1 MKRSRKGRLMR
12 IMMVDSARLLRAYLR
27 QDLYTFF
34 QRVFLELEPGVRFE
48 RNWHYEHLAYMLTRV
63 LSGELKRLIINVPPR
78 SGKSLLASVATPMFA
93 LGHDPTKK
101 IMCLSHTE
109 SLAREFSV
117 QRRTIARTPWY
128 RRTFPQFELTCPRQ
142 RDLELRT
149 TAFGYNFASG
159 VGGGVLGRG
168 ADLIVIDDP
177 IKSLAALSKAE
188 RRRVAEFY
196 DGTLIGRLNQ
206 KGSGAIVLIMQRLH
220 EDDLTGHVLGKEKWE
235 VVSLPALASKAG
247 AFRLS
252 SRPGHV
258 YRRQPGEE
266 LHAAREPR
274 EVLEQ
279 VRRAQGS
286 LIFEAQYQQAPV
298 PAGGAAIK
306 RAWLRWYEQLPEN
319 FERTVV
325 SWDTA
330 STLGEMSD
338 FSVGTVW
345 GALGTDYYLIDL
357 ERGRFEV
364 PELRR
369 RVQELSERHRA
380 DATLIEQTE
389 LGRALHQD
397 LRASTGFRSILR
409 PALFDKEA
417 RLLAQSARFEGGQ
430 VHLPRAAAWL
440 GPYVEELLAFPNG
453 RHDDQ
458 VDSTSQALSY
468 LTDSGRRP
476 PPPAFQQQI
485 RRRAERQRAD
495 RRSIAGG
502 ITF

>member
-1 MKRSRKGRLMR
+1 MTG
-12 IMMVDSARLLRAYLR
+12 DARLLRAYLR
-27 QDLYTFF
+27 QDLHIFV
-34 QRVFLELEPGVRFE
+34 QRVFLELEPGVRFKP
-48 RNWHYEHLAYMLTRV
+48 NWHYEHLVYMISQV
-63 LSGELKRLIINVPPR
+63 LSGELRRLIINVPPR

-93 LGHDPTKK
+93 LGHEPTKK
-101 IMCLSHTE
+101 VMCLSHTE

-117 QRRTIARTPWY
+117 QRRTIARTLWY

-196 DGTLIGRLNQ
+196 DGTLIGRLDQ
-206 KGSGAIVLIMQRLH
+206 KGSGAIILIMRLH
-220 EDDLTGHVLGKEKWE
+220 EDDLTGHVLGKEEWE
-235 VVSLPALASKAG
+235 VVSLPALASEAG
-247 AFRLS
+247 VFRLS
-252 SRPGHV
+252 SQPGHV

-286 LIFEAQYQQAPV
+286 LVFEAQYQQAPV
-298 PAGGAAIK
+298 PPGGAARK
-306 RAWLRWYEQLPEN
+306 REWLRWFEQLPER
-319 FERTVV
+319 FERIVV

-357 ERGRFEV
+357 DRGRFEV

-369 RVQELSERHRA
+369 RVQDLSERYRA
-380 DATLIEQTE
+380 DATVIEQTE

-417 RLLAQSARFEGGQ
+417 CLLAQSARFEGGQ
-430 VHLPRAAAWL
+430 VHLPRDAAWL
-440 GPYVEELLAFPNG
+440 GPYVDELLAFPNG

-458 VDSTSQALSY
+458 VDSTSQALGY

-476 PPPAFQQQI
+476 PTPAFQQQV
-485 RRRAERQRAD
+485 RRRAERPQAL
-495 RRSIAGG
+495 RR
-502 ITF
+502 